1 MTLEYSGALSDE
13 TAGAATSEVFE
24 TLESNVRS
32 YCRSF
37 PAVFSRAKGSY
48 IYDAEGVAY
57 LDFLAGAGA
66 LNYGHNHDLI
76 KAALVDYIV
85 QDGMTHG
92 LDLHTTAKAAFLESF
107 SRQVLQP
114 RGLDYRIQFT
124 GPTGA
129 NAVEAALKL
138 ARKVTGRR
146 GVFAFMGGYHGHS
159 LGALAAT
166 ANRTHRA
173 AAGTELGGVTFLP
186 FPQGPMAQIDTL
198 AYLRTV
204 LMDGHSGIELPAAI
218 ILETVQAEGGVYV
231 APVEWLVALR
241 QICDDHGIL
250 LIVDEIQTGVG
261 RAGGFFSFERAGIV
275 PDMVTMSKS
284 LSGYGLPL
292 SMVMIRPELD
302 LWSPGEH
309 TGTFR
314 GHQLAFVTAA
324 AALDVYFGEDI
335 EARTRTNGAYVA
347 ERLAFEIA
355 RLDPAMEFRG
365 LGLIW
370 GLDTAAIDP
379 TGEFAARVAKDCF
392 TQRLIVERVGRAD
405 TVLKL
410 LPPLTI
416 SEDELATGMDV
427 ILGSVAAAL

>member
-1 MTLEYSGALSDE
+1 MTLDVFESLE
-13 TAGAATSEVFE
+13 SEVA
-24 TLESNVRS
+24 S
-32 YCRSF
+32 YCRDW
-37 PAVFSRAKGSY
+37 PVVFDRAQGSR
-48 IYDAEGVAY
+48 IYDEDGAEY
-57 LDFLAGAGA
+57 LDFFSGAGA

-186 FPQGPMAQIDTL
+186 FPQGPMGQIDTL

-275 PDMVTMSKS
+275 PDMVTVSKS

-302 LWSPGEH
+302 RWSPGEH

>member
-1 MTLEYSGALSDE
+1 MTLEYRGPLSNGPAGS
-13 TAGAATSEVFE
+13 TANEIFE
-24 TLESNVRS
+24 ALESNVRS

-37 PAVFSRAKGSY
+37 PAVFTRAKGSY
-48 IYDAEGVAY
+48 IYDAEDTAY

-76 KAALVDYIV
+76 KAALVDYILN
-85 QDGMTHG
+85 DGLTHG
-92 LDLHTTAKAAFLESF
+92 LDLHTTAKASFLESF
-107 SRQVLQP
+107 SRLVLAP

-138 ARKVTGRR
+138 ARKVTGRS

-186 FPQGPMAQIDTL
+186 YPSGPMAQVDTL

-204 LMDGHSGIELPAAI
+204 LLDSHSGVEVPAAI
-218 ILETVQAEGGVYV
+218 ILETVQAEGGIYV
-231 APVEWLVALR
+231 APVEWLAALR
-241 QICDDHGIL
+241 QICDDHDIV

-261 RAGGFFSFERAGIV
+261 RAGDFFSFERAGIV
-275 PDMVTMSKS
+275 PDMVTVSKS
-284 LSGYGLPL
+284 LSGYGLPM
-292 SMVMIRPELD
+292 SIVMIRPDLD
-302 LWSPGEH
+302 VWSPGEH

-324 AALDVYFGEDI
+324 AALEVFWVEDI
-335 EARTRTNGAYVA
+335 ETRTAASGAYVA
-347 ERLAFEIA
+347 ERLGFEVA
-355 RLDPAMEFRG
+355 RLEPSLELRG

-379 TGEFAARVAKDCF
+379 SGEFAAKVAKDCF
-392 TQRLIVERVGRAD
+392 TERLIVERVGRAD

-416 SEDELATGMDV
+416 SEEELAAGLDIIV
-427 ILGSVAAAL
+427 GRVAAAL